1 MRSSLLLAVLPS
13 VFSAPAGRS
22 EPARLLSRGEGADVV
37 PNKYIVK
44 FKDSGA
50 SASVDSVLSAI
61 SASADHVFEHVFKG
75 FAGELTPEALESL
88 RNHPDVDYIEPDT
101 IVTVDGFVSQENATW
116 GLGRISHRAH
126 DGSTTYVYDE
136 SAGAG
141 TCAYVIDTGIDVNHP
156 EFEGRATWLVNFGDD
171 EDTDG
176 YGHGTHVAGTIG
188 SKSYGVAKKTSLF
201 AVKVLDRN
209 GSGTTATMIA
219 GLDFVVSDAA
229 TRDCPN
235 GSVANMSLRDT
246 PSEALNAAAAALV
259 TNNVFLAVSAGNANR
274 DTSSQSPAAEPTV
287 CTIGATD
294 INDVRSTF
302 SNFGPG
308 VDVFAPGT
316 NILSTLPNN
325 ATGFNSGTSMATPHA
340 AGLAAYLAGLEGFP
354 GADALCTRLKDLAT
368 PDILTGIPSDTTNKL
383 IFNGNPSSE

>member
-1 MRSSLLLAVLPS
+1 MGPWS
-13 VFSAPAGRS
+13 
-22 EPARLLSRGEGADVV
+22 
-37 PNKYIVK
+37 
-44 FKDSGA
+44 
-50 SASVDSVLSAI
+50 
-61 SASADHVFEHVFKG
+61 H
-75 FAGELTPEALESL
+75 LT
-88 RNHPDVDYIEPDT
+88 
-101 IVTVDGFVSQENATW
+101 
-116 GLGRISHRAH
+116 RAH

-229 TRDCPN
+229 TRNCPN

-325 ATGFNSGTSMATPHA
+325 ATGFNSGTSMATPMLPAWLLTSLVLKASPVRMLSAHA
-340 AGLAAYLAGLEGFP
+340 SRTLLL
-354 GADALCTRLKDLAT
+354 
-368 PDILTGIPSDTTNKL
+368 L
-383 IFNGNPSSE
+383 IS

>member
-1 MRSSLLLAVLPS
+1 MRTSLLLAVLPS
-13 VFSAPAGRS
+13 VLSAPAGRS
-22 EPARLLSRGEGADVV
+22 EPARILSRGEGADVV
-37 PNKYIVK
+37 ANKYIVK

-50 SASVDSVLSAI
+50 SASVDSVLSTI

-75 FAGELTPEALESL
+75 FAGELTLEALESL

-101 IVTVDGFVSQENATW
+101 VVTVDGFVSQENATW
-116 GLGRISHRAH
+116 GLARISHRAH
-126 DGSTTYVYDE
+126 DSSTTYVYDE
-136 SAGAG
+136 SAGSG

-176 YGHGTHVAGTIG
+176 FGHGTHVAGTIG

-302 SNFGPG
+302 SNYGPG

-325 ATGFNSGTSMATPHA
+325 ATGLNSGTSMATPHA

-383 IFNGNPSSE
+383 IFNGNPSSK